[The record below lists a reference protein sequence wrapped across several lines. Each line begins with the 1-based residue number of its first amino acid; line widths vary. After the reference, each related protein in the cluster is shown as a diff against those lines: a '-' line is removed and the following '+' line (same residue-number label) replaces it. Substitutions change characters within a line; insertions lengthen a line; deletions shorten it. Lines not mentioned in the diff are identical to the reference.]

1 MIVICLGGLMCGVN
15 YLVKFFEKDVNS
27 VNFEKTLN
35 NRKDAKAPSA
45 QSFS

>member
-1 MIVICLGGLMCGVN
+1 MIVICLGGLFYGIN
-15 YLVKFFEKDVNS
+15 YLVNFFEKDENS

-35 NRKDAKAPSA
+35 NRKDAMAQSA